1 MFRNKKKPK
10 VLIVDDFLSYS
21 ETKSIS
27 DYLKNREWFFIDDN
41 GKASGRYRNL
51 GFHKK
56 INNFSDFS
64 DLEVFLVEK
73 LENFFSLNNEIEK
86 NIKIHS
92 VYYNAIRYGDKFK
105 YHTDG
110 TGPTFIIYCNS
121 EWNFLWG
128 GKTYLKNTC
137 KVLPKPGRLLVFPGN
152 LKHKASSPSFLSKE
166 DARFS
171 IVFQTHLIN

>member
-1 MFRNKKKPK
+1 MFKSKERAKI
-10 VLIVDDFLSYS
+10 LIVDNFLSTS
-21 ETKSIS
+21 EVEFIS
-27 DYLKNREWFFIDDN
+27 NYLKNREWFFIDDN

-56 INNFSDFS
+56 IDDFSDFS
-64 DLEVFLVEK
+64 DLELFLVNK
-73 LENFFSLNNEIEK
+73 LQDFFSSNDDIEK

-110 TGPTFIIYCNS
+110 TGPTFLIYCNS
-121 EWNFLWG
+121 RWNFLWG
-128 GKTYLKNTC
+128 AKTYLKNTC

-152 LKHKASSPSFLSKE
+152 LKHKASSPSFFCKE

-171 IVFQTHLIN
+171 IVFQTHLI